1 MSDEYE
7 PDTPI
12 ISVETPSLSGTPTTL
27 MGSEGSATVPDG
39 TGNYDFITGPDGQ
52 TYAVMKEPFVW
63 KKFFI
68 GLGIPLFLMIV
79 PIILAMIAEGIDYQ
93 TWDKYE
99 SEFLDLELENGTNYS
114 ATYTLDSDR
123 HLEWCAIHENYAYEN
138 RWYYC
143 EVQDNSLMTV
153 YAGTRIQVDL
163 VRGNGTSYY
172 ANFSLESG
180 QMFRSC
186 EALGWEYDG
195 WVYCEVHVQE
205 ETIHAHILK
214 ETWDDDGEYSSAE
227 VGYWNSTTEVITYD
241 DGENHGVELEM
252 FITIH
257 EEVGI
262 WTQEEGIFR
271 FDSGE
276 DHGNSVDLEVETI
289 DKELYE
295 QGDTNQNTVDV
306 LLGIAWIMCMGA
318 PLISIAMVIYGF
330 AASGGKAIGVGAS
343 VALASFPILGFFG
356 CVAIF
361 SAGW

>member
-7 PDTPI
+7 PDSPI
-12 ISVETPSLSGTPTTL
+12 ISVEAPSLSGTPTTL
-27 MGSEGSATVPDG
+27 MGSEGSAAVPDG
-39 TGNYDFITGPDGQ
+39 TGNYEFITGPDGQ

-79 PIILAMIAEGIDYQ
+79 PIILAMIAEGMDP
-93 TWDKYE
+93 WDDAYE
-99 SEFLDLELENGTNYS
+99 WEQVDLELVNGTEYAGS
-114 ATYTLDSDR
+114 FTLDSNR
-123 HLEWCAIHENYAYEN
+123 NIEWCYIADETWYEN
-138 RWYYC
+138 RWYHC
-143 EVQDNSLMTV
+143 EVQDNSLMTM

-172 ANFSLESG
+172 ANFSLESE

-186 EALGWEYDG
+186 EGRDQGYG

-262 WTQEEGIFR
+262 WTQEVGVFH

-276 DHGNSVDLEVETI
+276 DHGQSVDLEVETI

-295 QGDTNQNTVDV
+295 NGESNQNSVDI

-330 AASGGKAIGVGAS
+330 AASGGKALGVGGA
-343 VALASFPILGFFG
+343 VALASFPIIGFFG
-356 CVAIF
+356 CVAVL
-361 SAGW
+361 SAGY

>member
-7 PDTPI
+7 PDSPI
-12 ISVETPSLSGTPTTL
+12 ISVETPSLTGTPTTL

-52 TYAVMKEPFVW
+52 TYAVMKEPFIW

-68 GLGIPLFLMIV
+68 GLGIPLFLMVV
-79 PIILAMIAEGIDYQ
+79 PIILAMIAEGMDP
-93 TWDKYE
+93 WDDVYKWE
-99 SEFLDLELENGTNYS
+99 EVDLDLVNGTEYAGS
-114 ATYTLDSDR
+114 FTLDSNR
-123 HLEWCAIHENYAYEN
+123 NIEWCHFHDDYAYED

-172 ANFSLESG
+172 ANFSLESE

-186 EALGWEYDG
+186 EALGWEYDA
-195 WVYCEVHVQE
+195 WVFCEVHVQE
-205 ETIHAHILK
+205 ETSHAHILK
-214 ETWDDDGEYSSAE
+214 ETWSGDDEIEE

-241 DGENHGVELEM
+241 DGENYGVELEM

-262 WTQEEGIFR
+262 WVQEEGIFR
-271 FDSGE
+271 FDSGV
-276 DHGNSVDLEVETI
+276 DHGNSVHLEVETI
-289 DKELYE
+289 DMQVEEDSLSA
-295 QGDTNQNTVDV
+295 QNTVDV

-330 AASGGKAIGVGAS
+330 AASGGKALGVGGA

-356 CVAIF
+356 CVAVL
-361 SAGW
+361 SAGY